1 MHQST
6 GYPDYVARFYDTIYA
21 QLRTIDRDYFLRKIL
36 DADGPVLEIGVGT
49 GRLFLEA
56 LNRGADI
63 DGIDNSPSMMAK
75 LKGKLESRHH
85 GRVAL
90 QDARTMK
97 LDRAYRLIIAPFR
110 VFSHLIDVED
120 QLAALNSV
128 HAHLEPRGTFIFDLY
143 VPDLSILLNGIERR
157 VDFDG
162 EYAPGRRLRRVVSA
176 RSDLVNQISHVT
188 MTYSWDE
195 DGRMRSETWQTKMRF
210 YFRHELE
217 HLVRRSKLQLS
228 HIFGDYQ
235 EGEPGA
241 ESKDF
246 VIVCDRGV

>member
-1 MHQST
+1 MQRAT
-6 GYPDYVARFYDTIYA
+6 DYPDYVARFYDTIYS

-36 DADGPVLEIGVGT
+36 DTDGPVLEIGVGT

-63 DGIDNSPSMMAK
+63 DGIDDSASMMAE
-75 LKGKLESRHH
+75 LKRKLEPGQH
-85 GRVAL
+85 GRIFL

-97 LDRAYRLIIAPFR
+97 LGRPYRLIVAPFR

-120 QLAALNSV
+120 QLAVLNGV
-128 HAHLEPRGTFIFDLY
+128 HGHLEAGGFFIFDLY
-143 VPDLSILLNGIERR
+143 VPDLSILLNGIKRH

-162 EYAPGRRLRRVVSA
+162 EYAPGKKLRRVVSA
-176 RSDLVNQISHVT
+176 TSDLINQISHVT

-195 DGRMRSETWQTKMRF
+195 NGGVRSETWNLEMRF

-217 HLVRRSKLQLS
+217 HLVKRSKLKLRS
-228 HIFGDYQ
+228 IFGDYQ
-235 EGEPGA
+235 EGELRA

-246 VIVCDRGV
+246 VIMCERDD